1 MQRRRE
7 IFSRHKTIKDIN
19 EDSGMSS
26 RDLHSVDSD
35 SYVKGMHEESL
46 SERVRNIC
54 IQSEKPPHSMPQMPT
69 PTANRRPT
77 FSLPRIFTQ
86 KKKDVVPLAVPHLP
100 SAADTVSAPVTSLS
114 MDEHQQQPQLSPGTT
129 TTTTSAY
136 NTGVD
141 TGQESPPANTKK
153 QCSTVNTV
161 SRTTVLGGRSTV
173 GAGGG
178 GGAETTTTM
187 TTTVP
192 HPSML
197 PTLTPAA
204 GARQATRKQHVRFK
218 SDSVSCLPQ
227 AVFYTS
233 AERLAETIATQQ
245 RMLHQELSISDFPH
259 QQQQN
264 QTGCL
269 MMKQQNH
276 QIQNNGTAQQK
287 QLVQPKSTS
296 NLQLEA
302 QYTIK
307 NQPQKQQQQF
317 VQNPNSAQKLQKV
330 QQQQQQYYVQP
341 AQSYQQ
347 QQLQPY
353 PNHNIPWVNPQSQIP
368 QYPKDITTTTLRYNP
383 KNNKNDASGQNEKQ
397 YEAQTNPQTGSLRRQ
412 QQQRQMPIRYLTPAA
427 NEQQQQQKHQQL
439 QKVGKI
445 LSMEEQQ
452 LQLQYAGTSMHST
465 QQQQRQQQYLPIAD
479 NTKMMSLHRADKRM
493 TAEDVL
499 LIGHQQKHHSGA
511 NLPTSSVCSGIA
523 TRWQCSKLAQ
533 NLPRPDWP
541 RGTEL
546 AELFAFKPTAAIAFG
561 HNKQQQHQ
569 PQLKQQQQR
578 EKRRGSPSKQ
588 ISGQHRQ
595 QPELEWVIK
604 RRPDGTRYV
613 TRRPARKRTTPSLL
627 AAVKARRE
635 QSLARERA
643 GMSTTDDDGGS
654 EAVANAGVIPKWWAQ
669 RTKRKPPPIPSAFS
683 PSSLARKKPPTAS
696 DGGGTLIQV
705 VPSDLQK
712 AFTVTTV

>member
-1 MQRRRE
+1 
-7 IFSRHKTIKDIN
+7 
-19 EDSGMSS
+19 
-26 RDLHSVDSD
+26 
-35 SYVKGMHEESL
+35 
-46 SERVRNIC
+46 
-54 IQSEKPPHSMPQMPT
+54 MPT
-69 PTANRRPT
+69 PTANRRQT

-100 SAADTVSAPVTSLS
+100 SAADTVAAPVTSS
-114 MDEHQQQPQLSPGTT
+114 SVDEHQQQPQLSPGTTT

-153 QCSTVNTV
+153 QCSTLNTV
-161 SRTTVLGGRSTV
+161 SRTTTLDGRSTV

-187 TTTVP
+187 TSTVP

-218 SDSVSCLPQ
+218 SDSVSSLPQ

-245 RMLHQELSISDFPH
+245 RLLHQELSISDFPH

-287 QLVQPKSTS
+287 QL
-296 NLQLEA
+296 A
-302 QYTIK
+302 QYTTK
-307 NQPQKQQQQF
+307 NPPQKQLQQF

-330 QQQQQQYYVQP
+330 QQQQQQQQYYVQP

-353 PNHNIPWVNPQSQIP
+353 PNHNIPWINPQSQMP
-368 QYPKDITTTTLRYNP
+368 QYPKNTTMTTLRYNP
-383 KNNKNDASGQNEKQ
+383 KNNKNDASSATGQNEKQ
-397 YEAQTNPQTGSLRRQ
+397 FEAQTNPQTGSLRRQ
-412 QQQRQMPIRYLTPAA
+412 QQQQMPIQYPIPATK
-427 NEQQQQQKHQQL
+427 EQQQQHQQPQL

-445 LSMEEQQ
+445 LSAEQQ
-452 LQLQYAGTSMHST
+452 KLQLQYAGTSLHSI

-479 NTKMMSLHRADKRM
+479 NTKTMSLHRADKRM

-499 LIGHQQKHHSGA
+499 LIGQQRQHHSGA

-523 TRWQCSKLAQ
+523 TRWHCSKLAQ

-546 AELFAFKPTAAIAFG
+546 AELFAFKPTATTAFG
-561 HNKQQQHQ
+561 HNKQQQQHQ
-569 PQLKQQQQR
+569 PQLKQQQR

-669 RTKRKPPPIPSAFS
+669 RTNKRKPPPIPSAFS

-696 DGGGTLIQV
+696 DGRGTLIQIAQ
-705 VPSDLQK
+705 SDLQT